1 MAESISE
8 FLTLPELVA
17 SFGKLGYDVVEMVL
31 ADQDTVKVGDKLPV
45 LSTIITSNRDFGEWP
60 SVFSNPLMS
69 SAAMD
74 RLVHHAVKFV
84 IEGKSYRVESFSSRQ
99 QQLTAAT

>member
-1 MAESISE
+1 
-8 FLTLPELVA
+8 
-17 SFGKLGYDVVEMVL
+17 
-31 ADQDTVKVGDKLPV
+31 
-45 LSTIITSNRDFGEWP
+45 
-60 SVFSNPLMS
+60 MS

>member
-1 MAESISE
+1 MR
-8 FLTLPELVA
+8 TLYEAAL
-17 SFGKLGYDVVEMVL
+17 
-31 ADQDTVKVGDKLPV
+31 
-45 LSTIITSNRDFGEWP
+45 TIITSNRDFGEWP

-99 QQLTAAT
+99 QRLTAST